1 MKRKTLILSLLF
13 LLLINVNL
21 LALDKLVLAP
31 TADLMGGKGFISGE
45 IIGSSRRQVSGLY
58 NISST
63 LALGGTIHFTRHN
76 TEPGI
81 LAKLII
87 VQEDEVQP
95 AVAIGL
101 QKDDL
106 YIVASKD
113 LGLGF
118 RGHFGFGN
126 DEIGGLFVGFNKFL
140 NPVSIDSGTGS
151 SLPIIN
157 LKGEYRNSE
166 VSFAVQMNL
175 QENMKIDI
183 GFVGLKEI
191 KLGLGYLF

>member
-1 MKRKTLILSLLF
+1 MRRRVFLLSLVF

-58 NISST
+58 NISSS
-63 LALGGTIHFTRHN
+63 LALGGTIHFNRHN

-101 QKDDL
+101 QKEDL
-106 YIVASKD
+106 YIVASKN

-126 DEIGGLFVGFNKFL
+126 GELGGLFIGFNKFL
-140 NPVSIDSGTGS
+140 NPVSINSGTGS

-157 LKGEYRNSE
+157 LKGEYKNSE

-175 QENMKIDI
+175 QENMKVDI
-183 GFVGLKEI
+183 GFVGLEEI